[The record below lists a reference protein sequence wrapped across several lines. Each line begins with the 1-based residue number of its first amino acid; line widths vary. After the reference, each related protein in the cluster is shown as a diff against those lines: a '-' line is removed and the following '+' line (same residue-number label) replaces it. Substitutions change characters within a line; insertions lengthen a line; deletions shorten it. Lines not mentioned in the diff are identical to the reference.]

1 MAATNKRQHLIWLAY
16 CSLKVCEMFWV
27 GGVSMT
33 QVAVSILQV
42 RYKAVKVVQF
52 SVFTY
57 DNLSVKTGR
66 KCRFSHMFLEHKR

>member
-1 MAATNKRQHLIWLAY
+1 
-16 CSLKVCEMFWV
+16 MFRV
-27 GGVSMT
+27 GGVSMA

-42 RYKAVKVVQF
+42 WCKAVKLVQF

-66 KCRFSHMFLEHKR
+66 KCRFLRMFLEHKR

>member
-1 MAATNKRQHLIWLAY
+1 MTVTSIRQHLIWLAY
-16 CSLKVCEMFWV
+16 IALLEVCEMFRV

-42 RYKAVKVVQF
+42 RCKAVKVVQF

-66 KCRFSHMFLEHKR
+66 K